1 MVSVCHWQG
10 PGDLQPIYL
19 NQSRAP
25 SRWEASCTILWR
37 RCFYAGDSVIL
48 LGITRYCFNFQWKK
62 GWWELHETCF
72 VGSTRGIFRSIFSI
86 FRLPC
91 YCGRHC
97 LDMVRTLNDFSGRFS
112 PSHHCAPNWRENTV
126 SCQCSLLWGTD
137 MYLLLNH
144 LKEGSPSTEED
155 DPSTAIL
162 SDCFFMVV
170 AVVAKNG
177 CFMCSQCQ
185 GVDWNRKSICERAL
199 VRKHEE
205 K

>member
-1 MVSVCHWQG
+1 MHNTLEEMFLCRRFCDVAWDH
-10 PGDLQPIYL
+10 
-19 NQSRAP
+19 SRL
-25 SRWEASCTILWR
+25 TK
-37 RCFYAGDSVIL
+37 FK
-48 LGITRYCFNFQWKK
+48 FQRKRVWK
-62 GWWELHETCF
+62 LHETCF
-72 VGSTRGIFRSIFSI
+72 VGSTRGIFRSMFSI

-97 LDMVRTLNDFSGRFS
+97 LDMVRTLNDFGCFW

-170 AVVAKNG
+170 TVVAMNG